1 MLKYYVLVSKSMN
14 CLCRQFDSLK
24 RQETVVVINTLD
36 EEFKQQAVAWCT
48 KNDIEFYITKSDG
61 TAATGKNSVIDL
73 FLESDNE
80 YMVHVD
86 GDDVITKFG
95 RNLYRAISDQSYV
108 PDCIAL
114 YKQVMVNRYDIVQP
128 LFDRQV
134 DTNTVDIDAV
144 MNHQNCHFPHAY
156 EVGERQGS
164 VLNNIELAHHINVY
178 IERYKM
184 TPEKASRTSHIRLLL
199 EQLYI
204 DYGDGNETFNRMVF
218 LSRKAAAWLYY
229 DNDYKVGEDTIAYYQ
244 MKKYA
249 LDGHFDMSVRSEKQ
263 GFTYLYMSDYDG
275 VISRNNMDGQ
285 SETQLQNYWDWLEPL
300 LLRLK
305 QVVRETPKYTRLDD
319 YKDPF
324 YEVNKK

>member
-14 CLCRQFDSLK
+14 CLCRQFNSLK

-95 RNLYRAISDQSYV
+95 RNLYRAIAEQSYV

-114 YKQVMVNRYDIVQP
+114 YKQAMVNRYDIVQP
-128 LFDRQV
+128 LFDTQV
-134 DTNTVDIDAV
+134 DTDTVDVEAV
-144 MNHQNCHFPHAY
+144 WNHQNCHFPHAY
-156 EVGERQGS
+156 EIGEKPDN
-164 VLNNIELAHHINVY
+164 VLNNSQLIKHIDVY
-178 IERYKM
+178 MDRYKM
-184 TPEKASRTSHIRLLL
+184 TRQKAEYTSYVRLWL

-218 LSRKAAAWLYY
+218 FSRKAAAWLYY
-229 DNDYKVGEDTIAYYQ
+229 DNNYKIGEDTICYYQ

-249 LDGHFDMSVRSEKQ
+249 TDGHFNMEIRSEKQ

-275 VISRNNMDGQ
+275 IISRKDIDKQG
-285 SETQLQNYWDWLEPL
+285 EEALQNYWDWMEPL
-300 LLRLK
+300 LIRLK
-305 QVVRETPKYTRLDD
+305 QVVRGISKYTRLNE